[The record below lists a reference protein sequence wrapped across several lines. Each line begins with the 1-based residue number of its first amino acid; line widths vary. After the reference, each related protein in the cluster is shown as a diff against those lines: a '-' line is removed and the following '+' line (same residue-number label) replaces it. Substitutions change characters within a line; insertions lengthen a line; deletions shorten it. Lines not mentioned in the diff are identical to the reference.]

1 MTRLDNYETYLTL
14 TLEELD
20 RLTAGTKFETIYDEE
35 EDESVFLY
43 DKLRFH
49 IENMTSPLKYDLVD
63 SARLCITNRD
73 DIVLEKDIL
82 NHASA
87 DYSLACVQGSYEF
100 IVESGW

>member
-1 MTRLDNYETYLTL
+1 MTRLDNYEKYLTL
-14 TLEELD
+14 SLEELD
-20 RLTAGTKFETIYDEE
+20 NAIRGTDFEIIQDDEE
-35 EDESVFLY
+35 EMVFLY